1 MKKLDRQD
9 LVDILVGCAILG
21 TGGGGSL
28 IEGIKKIDAALKQ
41 GKEFILVDF
50 NELEDEDLVATPY
63 SCGAISP
70 LTEEEKKKYE
80 GLSLIDEVPQVVALR
95 KMEEYLKKEIKA
107 VISTELGGGNTAT
120 ALYCGAM
127 AGKYIIDADPAGRSV
142 PELQHST
149 YFLNELNIYP
159 ISVVNKFG
167 ESAIITKVI
176 NDYRA
181 EALVRAMAVVSQNNI
196 AVVDHVETVKV
207 LKNSVIRGAIS
218 HALEIGKAFRIAK
231 ENDKDI
237 AAEVAEVGNGTVAFR
252 GVVKSNDWDTVK
264 GFTVGNLVVEGKGDY
279 TGDTFKI
286 WYKNENIITW
296 KNDEY
301 FATVPDLVC
310 IFDDDNK
317 EPLLNPYGEKGKNV
331 SVIVLPAPKEWT
343 TQRGLEVF
351 GPKSFGHDIDWK
363 PFV

>member
-1 MKKLDRQD
+1 MRKLDRQD
-9 LVDILVGCAILG
+9 LVDILIGCAILG

-41 GKEFILVDF
+41 NKEFVLVDF

-70 LTEEEKKKYE
+70 LTDEERKKYE
-80 GLSLIDEVPQVVALR
+80 GLPLLDEVPQVVALR
-95 KMEEYLKKEIKA
+95 EMEKYLGREIKA

-127 AGKYIIDADPAGRSV
+127 ADKYIIDADPAGRSV

-149 YFLNELNIYP
+149 YFLNEISIYP

-207 LKNSVIRGAIS
+207 LRNTVIKGAIS
-218 HALEIGKAFRIAK
+218 HALEIGKAFRTAK
-231 ENDKDI
+231 ENGKDI
-237 AAEVAEVGNGTVAFR
+237 ASKVADAGNGTVVFR
-252 GVVKSNDWDTVK
+252 GIVKSNAWDTVK
-264 GFTVGNLVVEGKGDY
+264 GFTVGELMVEGKEDY
-279 TGDTFKI
+279 SGDTFKV

-296 KNDEY
+296 RNGEY

-343 TQRGLEVF
+343 TERGLEVF
-351 GPKSFGHDIDWK
+351 GPKSFGYDIDWK

>member
-9 LVDILVGCAILG
+9 LIDILTGCAILG

-28 IEGIKKIDAALKQ
+28 IEGIKKIDAALDK
-41 GKEFILVDF
+41 GKEFMLVDF
-50 NELEDEDLVATPY
+50 SELEDEDLIATPY

-70 LTEEEKKKYE
+70 LTDEEKKKYE
-80 GLSLIDEVPQVVALR
+80 GLPLLDEVPQVVAVR
-95 KMEEYLKKEIKA
+95 EMEKYLQKEIKA

-127 AGKYIIDADPAGRSV
+127 AGKYIVDADPAGRSV

-149 YFLNELNIYP
+149 YFLHDIDIYP
-159 ISVVNKFG
+159 MSVVNKFG
-167 ESAIITKVI
+167 ESTIITKVT

-181 EALVRAMAVVSQNNI
+181 EALVRAMAIVSQNNI

-207 LKNSVIRGAIS
+207 IKNAVIKGAIS
-218 HALEIGKAFRIAK
+218 HAMAIGKAFRDSK
-231 ENDKDI
+231 EKEKDI
-237 AAEVAEVGNGTVAFR
+237 ASKVAEVGKGAVVFR
-252 GVVKSNDWDTVK
+252 GTITANEWDTVN
-264 GFTVGNLVVEGKGDY
+264 GFTVGDLMVEGKGAY
-279 TGDTFKI
+279 RGDTLKV

-296 KNDEY
+296 LNGKY

-310 IFDDDNK
+310 IFDEDRK
-317 EPLLNPYGEKGKNV
+317 EPLLNPYGDVGKNI
-331 SVIVLPAPKEWT
+331 SAIVLPAPKEWT
-343 TQRGLEVF
+343 TKRGLEVF
-351 GPKSFGHDIDWK
+351 GPRSFGYDIDWK

>member
-1 MKKLDRQD
+1 MKKLTFNE
-9 LVDILVGCAILG
+9 VKDILVGCAILG

-41 GKEFILVDF
+41 DKEFMLVDF
-50 NELEDEDLVATPY
+50 NELDDEDLVATPY

-70 LTEEEKKKYE
+70 LTDEERKKYE
-80 GLSLIDEVPQVVALR
+80 GLPLLDEVPQIVAVR
-95 KMEEYLKKEIKA
+95 EMEKYLKKEIKA
-107 VISTELGGGNTAT
+107 VISTELGGENTAT

-149 YFLNELNIYP
+149 YFLNEINIHP

-176 NDYRA
+176 DDYRA
-181 EALVRAMAVVSQNNI
+181 ETLVRAMAVVSQNDI
-196 AVVDHVETVKV
+196 AVVDHVKTVKV
-207 LKNSVIRGAIS
+207 LRNSVIRGAIS
-218 HALEIGKAFRIAK
+218 HALEIGKAFRTAE
-231 ENDKDI
+231 ENGEDI
-237 AAEVAEVGNGTVAFR
+237 ASKVAEAGKGTVVFR
-252 GVVKSNDWDTVK
+252 GVVTSNDWDTVK
-264 GFTVGNLVVEGKGDY
+264 GFTVGDLMVEGKEDY
-279 TGDTFKI
+279 TGDNFKV

-296 KNDEY
+296 KNGEY

-317 EPLLNPYGEKGKNV
+317 EPLLNPYGDKGKNI

-343 TQRGLEVF
+343 TERGLEVF
-351 GPKSFGHDIDWK
+351 GPKSFGHDINWK

>member
-1 MKKLDRQD
+1 MRKLDRQD
-9 LVDILVGCAILG
+9 LVDILIGCAILG

-41 GKEFILVDF
+41 NKEFVLVDF

-70 LTEEEKKKYE
+70 LTDEERKKYE
-80 GLSLIDEVPQVVALR
+80 GLPLLDEVPQVVALR
-95 KMEEYLKKEIKA
+95 EMEKYLGREIKA

-127 AGKYIIDADPAGRSV
+127 ADKYIIDADPAGRSV

-149 YFLNELNIYP
+149 YFLNEISIYP

-207 LKNSVIRGAIS
+207 LRNTVIKGAIS
-218 HALEIGKAFRIAK
+218 HALEIGKAFRTAK
-231 ENDKDI
+231 ENGKDI
-237 AAEVAEVGNGTVAFR
+237 ASKVADAGNGTVVFR
-252 GVVKSNDWDTVK
+252 GIVKSNAWDTVK
-264 GFTVGNLVVEGKGDY
+264 GFTVGELMVEGKEDY
-279 TGDTFKI
+279 SGDTFKV

-296 KNDEY
+296 RNGEY

-310 IFDDDNK
+310 IVDDDNK

-331 SVIVLPAPKEWT
+331 SLIVLPAPKEWT
-343 TQRGLEVF
+343 TERGLEVF
-351 GPKSFGHDIDWK
+351 GPKSFGYDIDWK

>member
-1 MKKLDRQD
+1 MRKLDRQD
-9 LVDILVGCAILG
+9 LVDILIGCAILG

-41 GKEFILVDF
+41 NKEFVLVDF

-70 LTEEEKKKYE
+70 LTDEERKKYE
-80 GLSLIDEVPQVVALR
+80 GLPLLDEVPQVVALR
-95 KMEEYLKKEIKA
+95 EMEKYLGREIKA

-127 AGKYIIDADPAGRSV
+127 ADKYIIDADPAGRSV

-149 YFLNELNIYP
+149 YFLNEISIYP

-207 LKNSVIRGAIS
+207 LRNTVIKGAIS
-218 HALEIGKAFRIAK
+218 HALEIGKAFRTAQ
-231 ENDKDI
+231 ENGKDI
-237 AAEVAEVGNGTVAFR
+237 ASKVADAGNGTVVFR
-252 GVVKSNDWDTVK
+252 GIVKSNAWDTVK
-264 GFTVGNLVVEGKGDY
+264 GFTVGELMVEGKEDY
-279 TGDTFKI
+279 SGDTFKV

-296 KNDEY
+296 RNGEY

-343 TQRGLEVF
+343 TERGLEVF
-351 GPKSFGHDIDWK
+351 GPKSFGYDIDWK